1 MKLTILFLALGLYA
15 ADKPKITAEMREA
28 YFQAKADVLEA
39 MAAHDSAQKRLDA
52 AVKAMQAVCPLITD
66 AQGKPQCQPEPP
78 KSEQKKGN

>member
-1 MKLTILFLALGLYA
+1 MELEKFYET
-15 ADKPKITAEMREA
+15 
-28 YFQAKADVLEA
+28 ADVLVFPALRDSGGSSLLEA